1 MIKNIF
7 TVGLLI
13 LSYLISCV
21 NSTNFGYNVKHYGA
35 LKNIMHQ
42 GDLSSKIDLIDLE
55 KLENLYALGAVEQLK
70 GEILIMNSKPYI
82 SSCEHKNESHVV
94 NKNLRKSLKVD
105 KTFENHACLLV
116 YSIVENWTSFTI
128 PKNLSYRNLESFIE
142 NTAKINGYNIDE
154 PFPFLISGKI
164 NSIDVHVI
172 DWPEEDKIHTHE
184 KHINSGFNKKYENED
199 VEMLGFYS
207 NSHHAIFTHHTTNMH
222 IHVKTNDFSAH
233 VDDLIIGKEMIL
245 KLPKINK

>member
-7 TVGLLI
+7 SVSFLI
-13 LSYLISCV
+13 LSCLFSCV
-21 NSTNFGYNVKHYGA
+21 NSTNIGYNVKHYGA

-82 SSCEHKNESHVV
+82 SSCDHKNESHVV

-128 PKNLSYRNLESFIE
+128 PINLSYRNLESFIE
-142 NTAKINGYNIDE
+142 NTAKINGYNVDE
-154 PFPFLISGKI
+154 PFPFLISGKMM
-164 NSIDVHVI
+164 
-172 DWPEEDKIHTHE
+172 
-184 KHINSGFNKKYENED
+184 Y
-199 VEMLGFYS
+199 M
-207 NSHHAIFTHHTTNMH
+207 
-222 IHVKTNDFSAH
+222 
-233 VDDLIIGKEMIL
+233 
-245 KLPKINK
+245 

>member
-13 LSYLISCV
+13 LSCLISCV

-94 NKNLRKSLKVD
+94 NKNLRNSLKVD

-142 NTAKINGYNIDE
+142 NTAKINGYNVDE
-154 PFPFLISGKI
+154 PFPFLISGKMM
-164 NSIDVHVI
+164 
-172 DWPEEDKIHTHE
+172 
-184 KHINSGFNKKYENED
+184 Y
-199 VEMLGFYS
+199 M
-207 NSHHAIFTHHTTNMH
+207 
-222 IHVKTNDFSAH
+222 
-233 VDDLIIGKEMIL
+233 
-245 KLPKINK
+245 

>member
-7 TVGLLI
+7 FVGFLI
-13 LSYLISCV
+13 LSCLFSCV
-21 NSTNFGYNVKHYGA
+21 NSKNIGYYVKHYGA
-35 LKNIMHQ
+35 LKNIMHH
-42 GDLSSKIDLIDLE
+42 GDLSSKIDLMELE
-55 KLENLYALGAVEQLK
+55 NLENLYALGAVEQLK

-94 NKNLRKSLKVD
+94 NKDLRKNLKVD
-105 KTFENHACLLV
+105 NSFENHACLLV

-128 PKNLSYRNLESFIE
+128 PYNLSYRNLESFIE

-184 KHINSGFNKKYENED
+184 KHINSGFNKKYENKD

-207 NSHHAIFTHHTTNMH
+207 NSHHTIFTHHTTNMH